1 MQTETKTEPAV
12 QGWARLIV
20 GKHPKK
26 TLSRV
31 AVTVITCTVVFG
43 FLARPIRV
51 VGISMFPTYKQGQFN
66 FINRVSYWFSEP
78 ERFDVVAVDRRSM
91 DEHAVLL
98 KRIIGLPGE
107 EVKIEDGIVLI
118 NGQPLVEN
126 YVRARF
132 PWQEE
137 TYVLQSDEY
146 FMIGD
151 NRAMIQAHHT
161 HGPYHRKALMG
172 KVLY

>member
-1 MQTETKTEPAV
+1 
-12 QGWARLIV
+12 
-20 GKHPKK
+20 
-26 TLSRV
+26 
-31 AVTVITCTVVFG
+31 
-43 FLARPIRV
+43 
-51 VGISMFPTYKQGQFN
+51 
-66 FINRVSYWFSEP
+66 
-78 ERFDVVAVDRRSM
+78 M